1 MAKKRMAKTAPWKDR
16 IRELRRVPA
25 SSLVRHP
32 KNPRQ
37 HPESQKAA
45 MQAMLKRVGYADALL
60 VREDADGA
68 LHLIDGEMR
77 SEIAADAEVPV
88 LVLDVTEEEADY
100 LLATLDP
107 VTSLAEVDAARE
119 ATLIQELR
127 DMGGQDDVL
136 DLIAHIFE
144 GWKNAESRWWKH
156 RRRFRKAA
164 LDILGCMCGP
174 G

>member
-77 SEIAADAEVPV
+77 SEIAAER
-88 LVLDVTEEEADY
+88 LFNS
-100 LLATLDP
+100 TLD
-107 VTSLAEVDAARE
+107 TR
-119 ATLIQELR
+119 
-127 DMGGQDDVL
+127 
-136 DLIAHIFE
+136 
-144 GWKNAESRWWKH
+144 
-156 RRRFRKAA
+156 
-164 LDILGCMCGP
+164 
-174 G
+174 

>member
-77 SEIAADAEVPV
+77 SEIAADAEVPGGKH
-88 LVLDVTEEEADY
+88 
-100 LLATLDP
+100 P
-107 VTSLAEVDAARE
+107 VFLQTKPVVQD
-119 ATLIQELR
+119 R
-127 DMGGQDDVL
+127 DGRGT
-136 DLIAHIFE
+136 
-144 GWKNAESRWWKH
+144 
-156 RRRFRKAA
+156 
-164 LDILGCMCGP
+164 
-174 G
+174 

>member
-88 LVLDVTEEEADY
+88 LVLDVTGEIVQQYPRYEMKSPQ
-100 LLATLDP
+100 T
-107 VTSLAEVDAARE
+107 DAY
-119 ATLIQELR
+119 ELCF
-127 DMGGQDDVL
+127 D
-136 DLIAHIFE
+136 A
-144 GWKNAESRWWKH
+144 K
-156 RRRFRKAA
+156 
-164 LDILGCMCGP
+164 
-174 G
+174 